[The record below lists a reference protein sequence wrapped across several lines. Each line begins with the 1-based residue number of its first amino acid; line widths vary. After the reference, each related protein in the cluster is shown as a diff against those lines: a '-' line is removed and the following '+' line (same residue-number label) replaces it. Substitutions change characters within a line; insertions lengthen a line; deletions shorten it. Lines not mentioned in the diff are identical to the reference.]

1 MNELLLSS
9 ATVII
14 LFMLI
19 ANWRFAVVSAVIVAV
34 IGYTIGIQTALIIFV
49 GYGSL
54 LLVIEA
60 GTALI
65 IGLVLTGLYSLVG
78 LEYTIIIISLT
89 ITILSML
96 IFIALS
102 EGQTSRSTAIRDF
115 GTILLAGLLSGVSTF
130 VSRIE
135 AVGTIPS
142 SRQFFKRGF
151 SYFPGENFTKETRE
165 DFVNRG
171 AQYIQEDALNVQKSK
186 EKLVQDIQVA
196 HNNSGQFL
204 SDGESNIA
212 LALAVISFIPF
223 ITENVIRSFW
233 FTSPEWVGAVL
244 SVAILTAVS
253 LRHATLD
260 VVLYHDVTANEDQE
274 KLVMMSEWN
283 QYLSNGAK
291 VLRAITL
298 FRAIKAIS
306 TTAYDHYLDWVLEE
320 SIKRDGVDSMGLLSQ
335 WRELMCFVTADR
347 RDISPAEASK
357 QLFSENIFEDSV
369 KKPT

>member
-1 MNELLLSS
+1 
-9 ATVII
+9 
-14 LFMLI
+14 MLI
-19 ANWRFAVVSAVIVAV
+19 VNWRFAVVSAGIVAI
-34 IGYTIGIQTALIIFV
+34 IGYVTGIQTALILFV

-78 LEYTIIIISLT
+78 LKYTITVIGLVIAALSI
-89 ITILSML
+89 SML
-96 IFIALS
+96 IALS
-102 EGQTSRSTAIRDF
+102 GGQTSRSTAIKDF
-115 GTILLAGLLSGVSTF
+115 GTVILAGLLSGVSTF

-142 SRQFFKRGF
+142 SRQFFKKGF
-151 SYFPGENFTKETRE
+151 SYFPGEKFTKNTRE

-171 AQYIQEDALNVQKSK
+171 AQYIQEDTLEVQNSQQT
-186 EKLVQDIQVA
+186 LVQDIRVA
-196 HNNSGQFL
+196 HNNAGQFL

-212 LALAVISFIPF
+212 LALAVISFVPF
-223 ITENVIRSFW
+223 IPENVARLFW
-233 FTSPEWVGAVL
+233 FTTPEWVGAVL
-244 SVAILTAVS
+244 SMAILIAVG
-253 LRHATLD
+253 LRHAALD
-260 VVLYHDVTANEDQE
+260 VVLYHDVTADEDQE
-274 KLVMMSEWN
+274 RLVMMAEWN

-291 VLRAITL
+291 VLRAIAL

-320 SIKRDGVDSMGLLSQ
+320 SIKRDGVDSIGLLSQ

-357 QLFSENIFEDSV
+357 QLFGENIFEDSV
-369 KKPT
+369 KKPI